1 VDPSHPLVAALVVLV
16 GALIQGFLGFGYGI
30 VAMSGL
36 TLAGDLVH
44 AAGVVNVTDLLLTGS
59 LALRMRRVVLWR
71 VVARVLPGALLGVL
85 FGVTALGA
93 LDREWMV
100 RLLGAS
106 IVAVA
111 LWNVAAPSLRTHEA
125 PLWDGGVGLLAGLLS
140 GAFNTGGP
148 PLVAHLYR
156 RREDPLALKAT
167 IQASFLAM
175 SLARLPTAAAQ
186 GLVGP
191 AVWRD
196 ALLAAPLVLAGAWC
210 GAALAGRIS
219 AERMRRGAWLA
230 LGVLGVALLVG

>member
-1 VDPSHPLVAALVVLV
+1 VDPSHPLAAALIVLL
-16 GALIQGFLGFGYGI
+16 GALVQGFLGFGYGI

-44 AAGVVNVTDLLLTGS
+44 AAGVVNLTDLLLTGS
-59 LALRMRRVVLWR
+59 LALRMRKVVLWR
-71 VVARVLPGALLGVL
+71 VVGRVLPGALLGVL
-85 FGVTALGA
+85 IGVTALGS

-100 RLLGAS
+100 RALGAS

-111 LWNVAAPSLRTHEA
+111 LWNVTAPSLRTHEA

-156 RREDPLALKAT
+156 RREDPVALKAT
-167 IQASFLAM
+167 IQAAFLAM
-175 SLARLPTAAAQ
+175 SLTRLPTAAAQ
-186 GLVGP
+186 GLVGQ

-196 ALLAAPLVLAGAWC
+196 ALLAAPLVLVGAWC
-210 GAALAGRIS
+210 GTTLAGRVP
-219 AERMRRGAWLA
+219 AERMRSGAWAA
-230 LGVLGVALLVG
+230 LGTLGVALLVS